1 MAHEVFVSFSKK
13 DKYIAD
19 DVVAGLENNGIS
31 CWIAPRDV
39 NPGESWPAAIIGAID
54 TSRFMVIILS
64 SNTNQSAQVVR
75 EVERAV
81 VNDIILIPF
90 RIEDVDPG
98 GGLDYYLG
106 TDHWLDAFTPPL
118 DNHIERLVNL
128 IQSIKRGGS
137 EPVLD
142 ATATTPA
149 RGDLSQA
156 PTVKTSDSRTV
167 LHESQTGISTSQPFD
182 VFISYRRATDSQ
194 TARLIRSELQHRGYK
209 VFLDVDDL
217 RPGHFDEALL
227 NRIEEAKNFILIL
240 SEGAL
245 ERCANPDDWMRREIL
260 CALSKKKTII
270 PIMMPGFN
278 FPTAGEISSELQ
290 PLLVHHSIRYSH
302 DFFDAMIEKIAVF
315 LSST

>member
-39 NPGESWPAAIIGAID
+39 APGESWAAAIVGAIEA
-54 TSRFMVIILS
+54 SRFMVIILS

-81 VNDIILIPF
+81 VNDVILIPF
-90 RIEDVDPG
+90 RIEDIDPG
-98 GGLDYYLG
+98 GGLAYYLG
-106 TDHWLDAFTPPL
+106 TEHWLDAFKSPL
-118 DNHIERLVNL
+118 ENHIEQLVNL
-128 IQSIKRGGS
+128 IQSIKKGGS
-137 EPVLD
+137 ESVLD
-142 ATATTPA
+142 ISTSTPA
-149 RGDLSQA
+149 RGDISQY
-156 PTVKTSDSRTV
+156 PTVKASDSRIEQ
-167 LHESQTGISTSQPFD
+167 HEPQKGKSGSQPFD

-245 ERCANPDDWMRREIL
+245 ERCAKSDDWMRKEIL

-278 FPTAGEISSELQ
+278 FPTPEEISSELQ

-315 LSST
+315 MSSA